1 MTSFLNSY
9 RTSEN
14 NSTHTRI
21 PDKEL
26 DIYPGKYFVNDNNK
40 FLEEYFS
47 NIILSN
53 KCEYLTEKQLDNGP
67 ISIDLDFRYNHN
79 VNTRQHNKDFIHD
92 IVIVS
97 VDILKDFYNFTKES
111 SFEVYVMEKPNVNR
125 LADGSFTKDGIHI
138 IIGLNMDKLLK
149 VSYRNKIVNKL
160 PEYANLPLINSWE
173 SVVDKAVLE
182 GSTNWQLFG
191 SKKPGNETYQLT
203 SHYVFTF
210 DENDKEFMMNE
221 QSVGQIN
228 LELLKKLSV
237 RNNDR
242 PFVELK
248 NNFRPLSPTSV
259 TQIQTEIFTN
269 DSFKINESDKYIEL
283 LFDVI
288 GNDKNNITWDLW
300 FQIAGVLKSNNY
312 DKEIFLKYS
321 KQNDISNKSDELWE
335 GIKKNTM
342 NIHTLQSIAKNINFS
357 KYKEWLH
364 KHEVNLYSPLFTSG
378 LIADYFKL
386 LYGDKFIR
394 VDEKV
399 YVFNGIFWE
408 TIDKKYTE
416 LINFIDKVFI
426 KNLLEYATEQMT
438 KFTAQLNGSEQD
450 DITKTTIAKIT
461 ALFKN
466 INSLR
471 NSSIRKPI
479 IEDITAFITNNNI
492 EFDSNPYLFA
502 FTNCVFDLKLNK
514 FVNPEPTFYITKT
527 TGYSYDNDY
536 SKNNVTKLNELI
548 DTIFPDQEVKEYY
561 LGILSTGLCGLQ
573 IENCFIATG
582 TGGNGKSLINSLMM
596 KTCGQYAYKLPSDVL
611 LSSIKTGPNPEVA
624 NMNNIRFV
632 LTQEPNNKKKIC
644 CSTLKEITGDKTL
657 NVRELYSS
665 KCSIKLTNTTL
676 LEANEIPAVDEV
688 NDAVSRRI
696 RTIPFMSRY
705 VEQSVYDSLED
716 KTNVFVADSYYKTD
730 EFQNEYKQALFDLLI
745 IRFKLFVNNKHSL
758 PPQPKCCLDK
768 CSAFLGTCD
777 DIYSW
782 FESYYEK
789 TETIETSLAIPLA
802 NIYKSFSSSD
812 FYVNLSK
819 SDKRKYNKKYFISKI
834 EENIFI
840 RKYIKL
846 RDSHHNNNKQNS
858 DYIVGWQV
866 IKQDEVEEINN

>member
-1 MTSFLNSY
+1 MNYEVCQVPNYKVNYQNSKKINKPIELINSILNTDLQLHERLAKNDNLKLSVDVDKLRLHNPSVTLENIIDNICLFLN
-9 RTSEN
+9 
-14 NSTHTRI
+14 
-21 PDKEL
+21 
-26 DIYPGKYFVNDNNK
+26 
-40 FLEEYFS
+40 
-47 NIILSN
+47 
-53 KCEYLTEKQLDNGP
+53 
-67 ISIDLDFRYNHN
+67 
-79 VNTRQHNKDFIHD
+79 
-92 IVIVS
+92 
-97 VDILKDFYNFTKES
+97 
-111 SFEVYVMEKPNVNR
+111 
-125 LADGSFTKDGIHI
+125 
-138 IIGLNMDKLLK
+138 
-149 VSYRNKIVNKL
+149 VNKL
-160 PEYANLPLINSWE
+160 DISYTTNFSVESGSYHIVIPKYFMNSNEQKDLWYKFRTQYKYGKEIDADIFGKDGWFRLPNQTKEGVKNTEHIIQQGKLSDFVLKYIE
-173 SVVDKAVLE
+173 DSVVYTSKIIE
-182 GSTNWQLFG
+182 SIKQKNTKLFNNEMCWKIMKNEETTDEDFDF
-191 SKKPGNETYQLT
+191 SDCSSIQSENTKKPKT
-203 SHYVFTF
+203 
-210 DENDKEFMMNE
+210 E
-221 QSVGQIN
+221 Q
-228 LELLKKLSV
+228 E
-237 RNNDR
+237 
-242 PFVELK
+242 
-248 NNFRPLSPTSV
+248 
-259 TQIQTEIFTN
+259 
-269 DSFKINESDKYIEL
+269 DKYIEL

-288 GNDKNNITWDLW
+288 GTDKNKITWNLW
-300 FQIAGVLKSNNY
+300 FQIAGILKSNNY
-312 DKEIFLKYS
+312 DKELFLKYS
-321 KQNDISNKSDELWE
+321 EPNDISNKADELWE
-335 GIKKNTM
+335 GIKKNSM
-342 NIHTLQSIAKNINFS
+342 NIHTLQSIAKNINFE
-357 KYKEWLH
+357 KYKEWLN
-364 KHEVNLYSPLFTSG
+364 KYEVNLYSPLFTSG
-378 LIADYFKL
+378 LVADYFKL

-408 TIDKKYTE
+408 TIDKKNTE

-426 KNLLEYATEQMT
+426 KNLLEYATEQMS

-461 ALFKN
+461 VLFKN

-471 NSSIRKPI
+471 NSSVRKPI
-479 IEDITAFITNNNI
+479 IEDVTAFITNNNI

-514 FVNPEPTFYITKT
+514 FVTPEPTFYITKT
-527 TGYSYDNDY
+527 TGYSYENNY
-536 SKNNVTKLNELI
+536 SKNNITKLNELI

-561 LGILSTGLCGLQ
+561 LGILATGLCGLQ

-676 LEANEIPAVDEV
+676 IEANEIPAVDEV

-705 VEQSVYDSLED
+705 VEQGVYDSLED

-730 EFQNEYKQALFDLLI
+730 EFQNEYKQALFDLLT

-789 TETIETSLAIPLA
+789 TETTEASEAIPLA
-802 NIYKSFSSSD
+802 EIYKSFSSSD
-812 FYVNLSK
+812 FYTNLSK
-819 SDKRKYNKKYFISKI
+819 SDKRKYSKKHFISKI

-840 RKYIKL
+840 RKYVKL
-846 RDSHHNNNKQNS
+846 RLTYHNKIRQAT

-866 IKQDEVEEINN
+866 IESNEIEEFKH

>member
-1 MTSFLNSY
+1 MNYEVCQVPNYKVNYQNSKKIHKPIELINSVLNTDLQLHEHLTKNDNLKLSVDVDKLRLHNPSVTLDNVIDNICLFLN
-9 RTSEN
+9 
-14 NSTHTRI
+14 
-21 PDKEL
+21 
-26 DIYPGKYFVNDNNK
+26 
-40 FLEEYFS
+40 
-47 NIILSN
+47 
-53 KCEYLTEKQLDNGP
+53 
-67 ISIDLDFRYNHN
+67 
-79 VNTRQHNKDFIHD
+79 
-92 IVIVS
+92 
-97 VDILKDFYNFTKES
+97 
-111 SFEVYVMEKPNVNR
+111 
-125 LADGSFTKDGIHI
+125 
-138 IIGLNMDKLLK
+138 
-149 VSYRNKIVNKL
+149 VNKL
-160 PEYANLPLINSWE
+160 DISYTTNFSVETGSHHIVIPKYFMNSNEQKKLWYKFRTQYKYGKEIDADIFGKDGWFRLPNQTKEGVKNTEHIIQQGKLSDFVLKYIE
-173 SVVDKAVLE
+173 DSVVYIPKIIESIKVKNTKML
-182 GSTNWQLFG
+182 N
-191 SKKPGNETYQLT
+191 NEMCWKQNEETT
-203 SHYVFTF
+203 DEDF
-210 DENDKEFMMNE
+210 DFSDCSSIQSENTTKY
-221 QSVGQIN
+221 
-228 LELLKKLSV
+228 K
-237 RNNDR
+237 
-242 PFVELK
+242 
-248 NNFRPLSPTSV
+248 
-259 TQIQTEIFTN
+259 TEY
-269 DSFKINESDKYIEL
+269 EDKYIEL

-288 GNDKNNITWDLW
+288 GNDKNNITWDVW

-342 NIHTLQSIAKNINFS
+342 DIHTLQSIAKNINFS

-378 LIADYFKL
+378 LVADYFKL

-789 TETIETSLAIPLA
+789 TSTTELSEAIPLA
-802 NIYKSFSSSD
+802 DVYKSFSSSD
-812 FYVNLSK
+812 FYTNLSK
-819 SDKRKYNKKYFISKI
+819 VDKRKYNKKYFMSKI

-840 RKYIKL
+840 RKYVKL
-846 RDSHHNNNKQNS
+846 RDSYHNNKKIKS
-858 DYIVGWQV
+858 DYLIGWRV
-866 IKQDEVEEINN
+866 LELNEIEEI

>member
-1 MTSFLNSY
+1 MTNFLNTY
-9 RTSEN
+9 KTSEN

-26 DIYPGKYFVNDNNK
+26 NIYAGKFFVNDNNK

-47 NIILSN
+47 NIILSK
-53 KCEYLTEKQLDNGP
+53 KCEYLTEKQLDNGV
-67 ISIDLDFRYNHN
+67 IAIDLDFRYNHDVDN
-79 VNTRQHNKDFIHD
+79 RQHDKCMIRD
-92 IVIVS
+92 IVVVS
-97 VDILKDFYNFTKES
+97 IDLLKDFYNFTKET
-111 SFEVYVMEKPNVNR
+111 SFEVFVMEKPNVNR
-125 LADGSFTKDGIHI
+125 LADGSLTKDGIHI
-138 IIGLNMDKLLK
+138 IIGLNMEKAIK
-149 VSYRNKIVNKL
+149 VKYRNNLVKCL
-160 PEYANLPLINSWE
+160 PEYVDLPLINSWE
-173 SVVDKAVLE
+173 SVVDKGVLE
-182 GSTNWQLFG
+182 CSTNWQLFG
-191 SKKPGNETYQLT
+191 SRKPGNQDYQLT
-203 SHYVFTF
+203 YHYVFRF
-210 DENDKEFMMNE
+210 DENDKELMMDE
-221 QSVGQIN
+221 QLVGPMN
-228 LELLKKLSV
+228 FDLFKKLSV

-242 PFVELK
+242 PFVEPKMTSNIELFK
-248 NNFRPLSPTSV
+248 PSMPTSV
-259 TQIQTEIFTN
+259 NSLKELN
-269 DSFKINESDKYIEL
+269 GPEDKYIEL

-288 GNDKNNITWDLW
+288 GSDKKNITWDLW

-312 DKEIFLKYS
+312 DKNIFLQYS
-321 KQNDISNKSDELWE
+321 KPNDISNEADKLWE

-342 NIHTLQSIAKNINFS
+342 NIHTLQSIAKNINFF

-364 KHEVNLYSPLFTSG
+364 KYEVNLYSPLFTSG

-394 VDEKV
+394 VEEKV
-399 YVFNGIFWE
+399 YLFNGVYWE

-450 DITKTTIAKIT
+450 DITKTTITKIT

-471 NSSIRKPI
+471 NSSVRKPI

-502 FTNCVFDLKLNK
+502 FTNCVFDLKINK

-527 TGYSYDNDY
+527 TGYSYDNNY
-536 SKNNVTKLNELI
+536 SQNNLTKLNELI

-561 LGILSTGLCGLQ
+561 LGILATGLCGLQ

-611 LSSIKTGPNPEVA
+611 LSAIKTGPNPEVA

-676 LEANEIPAVDEV
+676 IEANEIPAVDEV

-696 RTIPFMSRY
+696 RTIPFLSRY

-730 EFQNEYKQALFDLLI
+730 EFQNKYKQALFDLLI
-745 IRFKLFVNNKHSL
+745 IRFKLFVDNKHSL
-758 PPQPKCCLDK
+758 PAQPKCCLDK

-782 FESYYEK
+782 FESFYEK
-789 TETIETSLAIPLA
+789 TDTIENSKAIPLA
-802 NIYKSFSSSD
+802 NIYSSFSSSD
-812 FYVNLSK
+812 FYTNLSK

-840 RKYIKL
+840 RKFIKL
-846 RDSHHNNNKQNS
+846 RNSYHNNKQQS
-858 DYIVGWQV
+858 TDYLIGWQV
-866 IKQDEVEEINN
+866 IVSDELE